1 MIMAVSW
8 ILTLL
13 SAIVVT
19 LRFYVRAT
27 VHRAISSDDWFML
40 AAMVVH
46 LCMDSSKHWLTLL
59 LLSTGMPVRFPGLLD
74 RGLCVWARQTQSGP
88 DSGGNNPVH

>member
-8 ILTLL
+8 ILTSL

-40 AAMVVH
+40 AAMVVN
-46 LCMDSSKHWLTLL
+46 LCINSSKPWPTLL
-59 LLSTGMPVRFPGLLD
+59 FLSVGMPVRLSGLLD
-74 RGLCVWARQTQSGP
+74 RGLCVWARQTQSRP
-88 DSGGNNPVH
+88 DISGDNPVH